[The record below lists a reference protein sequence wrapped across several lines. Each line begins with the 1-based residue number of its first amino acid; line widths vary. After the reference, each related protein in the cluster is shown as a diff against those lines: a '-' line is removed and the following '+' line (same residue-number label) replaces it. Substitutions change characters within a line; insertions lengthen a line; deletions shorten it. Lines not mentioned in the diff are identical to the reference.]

1 MATVWDRMCGRGLPA
16 RAAVAFAGT
25 RQMGA
30 SGTADRIDSCASPA
44 PPHLM
49 DTALL
54 LGTLFLSLAAAVAAL
69 FAAFGRRGRGGA
81 DGASAD
87 ELDAALR
94 PLLADMAALKATLDT
109 NRSATAE
116 SLRAMRLDAESA
128 AKVTREELGQVLV
141 KQREE
146 LGQTL
151 GQQREE
157 VRRTLTQQREQ
168 IGASLESYQAR
179 VSQSL
184 VQVIESLG
192 TVRAT
197 LADELLKMQQM
208 NQQKLDELRGAVDR
222 KLETTL
228 QSRLDGAFKMMSE
241 QLEKVHKGLGEMQS
255 MAADVGG
262 LKRALTNVKSRGILG
277 EIQLEAILE
286 QFLTQE
292 QFVRNAETAPGSG
305 RRVEFAVRM
314 PGRDDSGPLLLPIDA
329 KFPKEDYERLL
340 DAQDRADREA
350 ADAAQKALSDAI
362 RGFAKDIRVKYLDP
376 PHTTDFA
383 ILFVPTEGLYAEL
396 LRSPGLA
403 DELNSTH
410 RAMLAGPTTLS
421 AILQSLQMGFRT
433 LALEKRSSEVWQ
445 LLGAVK
451 TEFGKFGEV
460 IDTLRRQI
468 DAAANTIEK
477 TGTRTRAIERKLRNV
492 QELPPEQASMLLP
505 PSDAEPEDRE
515 SRGAD
520 A

>member
-1 MATVWDRMCGRGLPA
+1 MSALSGPEPH
-16 RAAVAFAGT
+16 
-25 RQMGA
+25 GA
-30 SGTADRIDSCASPA
+30 MYRHETA
-44 PPHLM
+44 LGM

-54 LGTLFLSLAAAVAAL
+54 IGTFFLALAAAVAAV
-69 FAAFGRRGRGGA
+69 FAAFGRRGGGTGGVST
-81 DGASAD
+81 DD
-87 ELDAALR
+87 LDAAVR
-94 PLLADMAALKATLDT
+94 PLVADMAGLKATLDT
-109 NRSATAE
+109 NRSATSE
-116 SLRAMRLDAESA
+116 SLRAMRLDADAA

-146 LGQTL
+146 LGSVL

-157 VRRTLTQQREQ
+157 LRRTLTQQREQ
-168 IGASLESYQAR
+168 MGTSLDTYQAR

-192 TVRAT
+192 TVRTT

-208 NQQKLDELRGAVDR
+208 NQQKLDELRGAVDK

-262 LKRALTNVKSRGILG
+262 LKRVLTNVKSRGILG

-286 QFLTQE
+286 QFLTKD
-292 QFVRNAETAPGSG
+292 QFVRNAETAPGSNK
-305 RRVEFAVRM
+305 RVEFAVRM

-340 DAQDRADREA
+340 DAQDRADKDA

-362 RGFAKDIRVKYLDP
+362 RSFAKDIRVKYVDP
-376 PHTTDFA
+376 PFTTDFA

-403 DELNSTH
+403 EELNSTH
-410 RAMLAGPTTLS
+410 RVMLAGPTTLS

-460 IDTLRRQI
+460 MDTLRKQI
-468 DAAANTIEK
+468 DAAANTIER

-505 PSDAEPEDRE
+505 QGELEAGDGDERE
-515 SRGAD
+515 SRRAD

>member
-1 MATVWDRMCGRGLPA
+1 
-16 RAAVAFAGT
+16 
-25 RQMGA
+25 
-30 SGTADRIDSCASPA
+30 
-44 PPHLM
+44 M

-54 LGTLFLSLAAAVAAL
+54 IGTFFLALAAAVAAV
-69 FAAFGRRGRGGA
+69 FAALGRRSAGTGGA
-81 DGASAD
+81 VGPA
-87 ELDAALR
+87 ELETAVR
-94 PLLADMAALKATLDT
+94 PLLAEMAALKATLDT

-116 SLRAMRLDAESA
+116 SLRAMRLDAEAS
-128 AKVTREELGQVLV
+128 AKVTREELGQVLT
-141 KQREE
+141 KQRAE
-146 LGQTL
+146 LGLVL

-157 VRRTLTQQREQ
+157 LRQTLTQQREQ
-168 IGASLESYQAR
+168 LGVSLDSYQVR

-184 VQVIESLG
+184 VQVMESLG

-197 LADELLKMQQM
+197 LADELLKLQQM
-208 NQQKLDELRGAVDR
+208 NQQKLDELRGAVDK

-228 QSRLDGAFKMMSE
+228 QSRLDGAFKLMSE

-277 EIQLEAILE
+277 EIQLESILE
-286 QFLTQE
+286 QFLTPD
-292 QFVRNAETAPGSG
+292 QFVRNAETAPHSG
-305 RRVEFAVRM
+305 KRVEFAVRM
-314 PGRDDSGPLLLPIDA
+314 PGRDDHGPLLLPIDA

-340 DAQDRADREA
+340 DAQDRADRDA
-350 ADAAQKALSDAI
+350 AAAAQKALFDAV
-362 RGFAKDIRVKYLDP
+362 RSFAKDIKVKYLDP

-403 DELNSTH
+403 DELSSTH
-410 RAMLAGPTTLS
+410 RVMLAGPTTLS

-468 DAAANTIEK
+468 EAAANTIDK
-477 TGTRTRAIERKLRNV
+477 TGTRTRAIERKLRSV
-492 QELPPEQASMLLP
+492 QELPPEQAAMLLP
-505 PSDAEPEDRE
+505 ASDADAEERD
-515 SRGAD
+515 STRGEA
-520 A
+520 

>member
-1 MATVWDRMCGRGLPA
+1 
-16 RAAVAFAGT
+16 
-25 RQMGA
+25 
-30 SGTADRIDSCASPA
+30 
-44 PPHLM
+44 M

-54 LGTLFLSLAAAVAAL
+54 VGTFFLALAAAVAAV
-69 FAAFGRRGRGGA
+69 FAALGRRGGGSG
-81 DGASAD
+81 GASAD
-87 ELDAALR
+87 DLDAAVR

-116 SLRAMRLDAESA
+116 SLRAMRLDAEAA

-146 LGQTL
+146 LGHVL

-157 VRRTLTQQREQ
+157 LRRTLTQQREQ
-168 IGASLESYQAR
+168 IGVSLDAYQVR
-179 VSQSL
+179 VNQSL

-192 TVRAT
+192 TVRT
-197 LADELLKMQQM
+197 TIADELLKLQQT
-208 NQQKLDELRGAVDR
+208 NQQKLDELRGAVDT

-228 QSRLDGAFKMMSE
+228 QTRLDGAFKMMSE

-262 LKRALTNVKSRGILG
+262 LKRVLTNVKSRGILG

-286 QFLTQE
+286 QFLTKE
-292 QFVRNAETAPGSG
+292 QFVRNAETAPGSNK
-305 RRVEFAVRM
+305 RVEFAVRM

-340 DAQDRADREA
+340 DAQDRADKDA

-362 RGFAKDIRVKYLDP
+362 RTFAKDIRMKYLDP

-403 DELNSTH
+403 EELNSTH
-410 RAMLAGPTTLS
+410 RVMLAGPTTLS

-433 LALEKRSSEVWQ
+433 LALERRSSEVWQ

-460 IDTLRRQI
+460 MDTLRKQI

-492 QELPPEQASMLLP
+492 QELPPEEASMLLP
-505 PSDAEPEDRE
+505 PAQGDADERDRV
-515 SRGAD
+515 GGD

>member
-1 MATVWDRMCGRGLPA
+1 LDARTVHDR
-16 RAAVAFAGT
+16 T
-25 RQMGA
+25 E
-30 SGTADRIDSCASPA
+30 T
-44 PPHLM
+44 M

-54 LGTLFLSLAAAVAAL
+54 VGTFFLALAAAVAAV
-69 FAAFGRRGRGGA
+69 FAALGRRGLRGSDAIGA
-81 DGASAD
+81 ED
-87 ELDAALR
+87 LDAAVR
-94 PLLADMAALKATLDT
+94 PLLAEMAALKATLDT

-116 SLRAMRLDAESA
+116 SLRAMRLDADTA
-128 AKVTREELGQVLV
+128 AKVTREELGHVLV
-141 KQREE
+141 KQRAE
-146 LGQTL
+146 LGQVL

-157 VRRTLTQQREQ
+157 LRQTLTQQREQ
-168 IGASLESYQAR
+168 LGVSLDTYQVR

-184 VQVIESLG
+184 VQVMESLG

-197 LADELLKMQQM
+197 LADELLKLQQM
-208 NQQKLDELRGAVDR
+208 NQQKLDELRGAVDK

-228 QSRLDGAFKMMSE
+228 QSRLDGAFKLMSE

-277 EIQLEAILE
+277 EIQLESILE
-286 QFLTQE
+286 QFLTPD
-292 QFVRNAETAPGSG
+292 QFVRNAETALHSG
-305 RRVEFAVRM
+305 KRVEFAVRM
-314 PGRDDSGPLLLPIDA
+314 PGRDESGPLLLPIDA

-340 DAQDRADREA
+340 DAQDRADRDA
-350 ADAAQKALSDAI
+350 AAVAQKALFDAV
-362 RGFAKDIRVKYLDP
+362 RSFAKDIKVKYLDP

-403 DELNSTH
+403 DELSSTH
-410 RAMLAGPTTLS
+410 RVMLAGPTTLS

-468 DAAANTIEK
+468 EAAANTIDK
-477 TGTRTRAIERKLRNV
+477 TGTRTRAIERKLRSV
-492 QELPPEQASMLLP
+492 QELPPEQAAMLLQP
-505 PSDAEPEDRE
+505 TESDAEERDSTRSEP
-515 SRGAD
+515 
-520 A
+520 

>member
-1 MATVWDRMCGRGLPA
+1 
-16 RAAVAFAGT
+16 
-25 RQMGA
+25 
-30 SGTADRIDSCASPA
+30 
-44 PPHLM
+44 M

-54 LGTLFLSLAAAVAAL
+54 IGTFFLALAAAVAAV
-69 FAAFGRRGRGGA
+69 FAALGRRGGNAG
-81 DGASAD
+81 GASAD
-87 ELDAALR
+87 DLDAAVR
-94 PLLADMAALKATLDT
+94 PLVADMAALKATLDT

-116 SLRAMRLDAESA
+116 SLRAMRLDAEAA

-146 LGQTL
+146 LGSVL

-157 VRRTLTQQREQ
+157 LRRTLTQQREQ
-168 IGASLESYQAR
+168 MGASLDTYQAR

-192 TVRAT
+192 IVRTT

-208 NQQKLDELRGAVDR
+208 NQQKLDELRGAVDK

-228 QSRLDGAFKMMSE
+228 QSRLDGAFKLMSE

-286 QFLTQE
+286 QFLTKE
-292 QFVRNAETAPGSG
+292 QFVRNAETSPGSN

-314 PGRDDSGPLLLPIDA
+314 PGRDESGPLLLPIDA

-340 DAQDRADREA
+340 DAQDRADKDA

-362 RGFAKDIRVKYLDP
+362 RSFAKDIRVKYLDP
-376 PHTTDFA
+376 PYTTDFA

-410 RAMLAGPTTLS
+410 RVMLAGPTTLS

-460 IDTLRRQI
+460 LDTLRRQI
-468 DAAANTIEK
+468 DAAANTIER

-505 PSDAEPEDRE
+505 QGELEASDGDERTA
-515 SRGAD
+515 
-520 A
+520 

>member
-1 MATVWDRMCGRGLPA
+1 
-16 RAAVAFAGT
+16 
-25 RQMGA
+25 
-30 SGTADRIDSCASPA
+30 
-44 PPHLM
+44 M

-54 LGTLFLSLAAAVAAL
+54 IGTFFLALAAAVAAV
-69 FAAFGRRGRGGA
+69 FAALGRRGAGTGGA
-81 DGASAD
+81 GPA
-87 ELDAALR
+87 ELDAAVR
-94 PLLADMAALKATLDT
+94 PLLAEMAALKATLDT

-116 SLRAMRLDAESA
+116 ALRAMRLDADTA

-146 LGQTL
+146 LGLVL

-157 VRRTLTQQREQ
+157 LRRTLTQQREQ
-168 IGASLESYQAR
+168 LGVSLDTHQVR

-184 VQVIESLG
+184 VQVTESLG

-197 LADELLKMQQM
+197 LADELLKLQQM
-208 NQQKLDELRGAVDR
+208 NQQKLDELRGAVDK

-228 QSRLDGAFKMMSE
+228 QSRLDGAFKLMSE

-277 EIQLEAILE
+277 EIQLESILE
-286 QFLTQE
+286 QFLTPD
-292 QFVRNAETAPGSG
+292 QFVRNAETAPNSNK
-305 RRVEFAVRM
+305 RVEFAVRM
-314 PGRDDSGPLLLPIDA
+314 PGRDDHGSLLLPIDA

-340 DAQDRADREA
+340 DAQDRADR
-350 ADAAQKALSDAI
+350 DAAVASQKALVDAV
-362 RGFAKDIRVKYLDP
+362 RSFAKDIKVKYLDP

-403 DELNSTH
+403 DELSATH
-410 RAMLAGPTTLS
+410 RVMLAGPTTLS

-451 TEFGKFGEV
+451 AEFGKFGEV
-460 IDTLRRQI
+460 IDTLRKQI
-468 DAAANTIEK
+468 EAAANTIDK
-477 TGTRTRAIERKLRNV
+477 TGTRTRAIERKLRSV
-492 QELPPEQASMLLP
+492 QELPPEQAAMLLP
-505 PSDAEPEDRE
+505 PTDADAEERDVV
-515 SRGAD
+515 RGEP
-520 A
+520 

>member
-1 MATVWDRMCGRGLPA
+1 
-16 RAAVAFAGT
+16 
-25 RQMGA
+25 
-30 SGTADRIDSCASPA
+30 
-44 PPHLM
+44 M

-54 LGTLFLSLAAAVAAL
+54 IGTFFLALAAAVAAV
-69 FAAFGRRGRGGA
+69 FAALGRRGGGSA
-81 DGASAD
+81 AGASAD
-87 ELDAALR
+87 DLDAAVR

-116 SLRAMRLDAESA
+116 SLRAMRLDAEAA

-146 LGQTL
+146 LGQAL
-151 GQQREE
+151 M
-157 VRRTLTQQREQ
+157 
-168 IGASLESYQAR
+168 R
-179 VSQSL
+179 VNQSV
-184 VQVIESLG
+184 VQVTASLG
-192 TVRAT
+192 TIRAT
-197 LADELLKMQQM
+197 IAEELLKLQQM
-208 NQQKLDELRGAVDR
+208 NQQKLDELRGAVDK

-262 LKRALTNVKSRGILG
+262 LKRVLTNVKSRGILG

-286 QFLTQE
+286 QFLTME
-292 QFVRNAETAPGSG
+292 QFVRNAETAPGSNK
-305 RRVEFAVRM
+305 RVEFAVRM

-340 DAQDRADREA
+340 DAQDRADKDA

-362 RGFAKDIRVKYLDP
+362 RSFAKDIRVKYLDP
-376 PHTTDFA
+376 PYTTDFA

-403 DELNSTH
+403 EELNSTH
-410 RAMLAGPTTLS
+410 RVMLAGPTTLS

-460 IDTLRRQI
+460 MDTLRKQI
-468 DAAANTIEK
+468 DAAANTIER

-505 PSDAEPEDRE
+505 PGDADPDDRD
-515 SRGAD
+515 SPRAD
-520 A
+520 G